1 MSELI
6 RIPPDFRIDHGLEGA
21 IIDTSKCERAQPR
34 RVRRRVVSDGRQTYT
49 AYDAHS
55 LLEQLSEF
63 GHGRPGHFDE

>member
-6 RIPPDFRIDHGLEGA
+6 RVTGFVDHGLPHRDPDGYA
-21 IIDTSKCERAQPR
+21 TAQRSRPR
-34 RVRRRVVSDGRQTYT
+34 RVRRRVVTEGGQTYT

-63 GHGRPGHFDE
+63 GHGRPGHLDE